1 MEDNNNEELPE
12 IQTKLINGVEFTN
25 KDIAKI
31 SMICDYLVVDHFHD
45 VSSFIRLERCF
56 GPFFSKEGPNFLPE
70 VHKEICGPKK
80 KYITYGRLIAA
91 YAKWKSKSSTN
102 ECFNK
107 FMDLVFGDMIKSQ
120 EEVVGKLVEGGRIF
134 STRNT
139 RGRKVISKF
148 SVITDETKNQIGGFH
163 IQYDDF
169 FDSVLSPIKTKENI
183 SLEMN
188 FAPNGREIRDRDGIS
203 HIGGKYSITKD
214 IIKFLVFKCRSGK
227 TFYIGDVF
235 EDEGEKFELFLFGT
249 SSCQL
254 KSVRVEVINNQLT
267 YFEPKFQPSLRINQK
282 LKDFDSIDEK
292 FIEENI
298 TNAPL
303 VFEENEMQNLTDEQ
317 IKETNMLLIPCVSDD
332 AFVDKN
338 TLIEPICGKDF
349 NEIYKSFLVSQSEQ
363 LEQEKEELKKKVY
376 EKTIMRKHLLRVY
389 FKKFKVTENIS
400 VLKTHKQPEARINMD
415 KFLAKV
421 KGYRKRMNKKIEQI
435 KEEAQNAKNEEDSF
449 FNDDEEDWPEDK
461 NLESNE
467 NSQNE
472 APKEEQVQ
480 KEEPPKEEEPKNEE
494 PQKKEET
501 NPKEEEPK
509 IEEPPK
515 INEVKVEVE
524 PPKIEEENKD
534 IKVDSEPPK
543 VDEVKVEVEPPKVEE
558 KPKEE
563 EPKTEEPTKVDEVKV
578 NIEPPKID
586 EVKVEIEPP
595 KVEEIKPKEEEPKT
609 EEPPKVDEAKVEVEP
624 PKVEEENKDI
634 RVDIEPPKVNEI
646 KVESQ
651 KEENIGEEKLV
662 LEVSNE
668 KEKQEEPQEEKIV
681 LKGKTK
687 KLMKKLNNPKINLE
701 EPKQE
706 EPKQEEIKQEEP
718 KKEEIKPEEQK
729 SEEIKQEEQKP
740 EEPKK
745 EEPKKEEPKK
755 EEPKKEEIKQEEPK
769 KEEPKREEPKKEEPK
784 KEEPKKEEPKPQVIK
799 KVEENKNVINDNEN
813 NKINNNTNNNN
824 KGNEVNNKKSNE
836 NPAPAKKKRFCLIY

>member
-1 MEDNNNEELPE
+1 MENNEELPE
-12 IQTKLINGVEFTN
+12 IQTKLINGVELTN

-56 GPFFSKEGPNFLPE
+56 GPFFTKEAPNFLPE

-102 ECFNK
+102 ESFNK

-169 FDSVLSPIKTKENI
+169 FDSVLSPKKTKENI
-183 SLEMN
+183 TLEMN

-227 TFYIGDVF
+227 TFYIGDIS
-235 EDEGEKFELFLFGT
+235 EDEGEQFELFLFGT

-254 KSVRVEVINNQLT
+254 KSVRCEVINNQLT

-282 LKDFDSIDEK
+282 LKDFDSIDDK

-303 VFEENEMQNLTDEQ
+303 VFEENEMQNLSDEQ
-317 IKETNMLLIPCVSDD
+317 LQESNMLLIPCVSDD

-349 NEIYKSFLVSQSEQ
+349 NEICKSFLVSQSEQ
-363 LEQEKEELKKKVY
+363 MEQEKEDLKKKIY
-376 EKTIMRKHLLRVY
+376 EKTIMRKHLLKIY

-400 VLKTHKQPEARINMD
+400 ILKTPKQPESRIKMD

-421 KGYRKRMNKKIEQI
+421 KGYRKKMNKKIEEK
-435 KEEAQNAKNEEDSF
+435 KEEAQNTKNEEESF
-449 FNDDEEDWPEDK
+449 WNDDEEDWPEDTH
-461 NLESNE
+461 LENNE
-467 NSQNE
+467 NNQKE
-472 APKEEQVQ
+472 EPKEEQVQ
-480 KEEPPKEEEPKNEE
+480 KEEEKPKQEEPPKEEEPKKEE
-494 PQKKEET
+494 PPKVEQTEPKEEEAKKEET
-501 NPKEEEPK
+501 P
-509 IEEPPK
+509 
-515 INEVKVEVE
+515 KVE
-524 PPKIEEENKD
+524 
-534 IKVDSEPPK
+534 
-543 VDEVKVEVEPPKVEE
+543 EVKVEVEPPKVEQPE
-558 KPKEE
+558 PKEE
-563 EPKTEEPTKVDEVKV
+563 TPKVEQVKIEIEPPKVEQTEEKKEEPAKVDEVKIEV
-578 NIEPPKID
+578 EPPKV
-586 EVKVEIEPP
+586 EQTQPKEEEAKKEEPPKVNEMKVEIEPP
-595 KVEEIKPKEEEPKT
+595 KMEEDIKKGEIKT
-609 EEPPKVDEAKVEVEP
+609 E
-624 PKVEEENKDI
+624 
-634 RVDIEPPKVNEI
+634 IEPPKVNEI

-651 KEENIGEEKLV
+651 KEEKLV
-662 LEVSNE
+662 MEVSNE
-668 KEKQEEPQEEKIV
+668 KDKLEKPQDEKIV
-681 LKGKTK
+681 LKGKPR
-687 KLMKKLNNPKINLE
+687 KLMKKLDKPKVNPE
-701 EPKQE
+701 DQKQE
-706 EPKQEEIKQEEP
+706 EPKQ
-718 KKEEIKPEEQK
+718 
-729 SEEIKQEEQKP
+729 
-740 EEPKK
+740 
-745 EEPKKEEPKK
+745 

-769 KEEPKREEPKKEEPK
+769 KEEIKKEEVKKEEPK
-784 KEEPKKEEPKPQVIK
+784 KEEPKKEEPKPQEIK
-799 KVEENKNVINDNEN
+799 KVEENKNVINTNEN
-813 NKINNNTNNNN
+813 NKINNNINNNN

-836 NPAPAKKKRFCLIY
+836 NAIPAKKRKSLCLCF

>member
-1 MEDNNNEELPE
+1 MENNEELPE
-12 IQTKLINGVEFTN
+12 IQTKLINGVELTN

-56 GPFFSKEGPNFLPE
+56 GPFFTKEAPNFLPE

-102 ECFNK
+102 ESFNK

-169 FDSVLSPIKTKENI
+169 FDSVLSPKKTKENI
-183 SLEMN
+183 TLEMN

-227 TFYIGDVF
+227 TFYIGDIS
-235 EDEGEKFELFLFGT
+235 EDEGEQFELFLFGT

-254 KSVRVEVINNQLT
+254 KSVRCEVINNQLT

-282 LKDFDSIDEK
+282 LKDFDSIDDK

-303 VFEENEMQNLTDEQ
+303 VFEENEMQNLSDEQ
-317 IKETNMLLIPCVSDD
+317 LQESNMLLIPCVSDD

-349 NEIYKSFLVSQSEQ
+349 NEICKSFLVSQSEQ
-363 LEQEKEELKKKVY
+363 IEQEKEDLKKKIY
-376 EKTIMRKHLLRVY
+376 EKTIMRKHLLKIY

-400 VLKTHKQPEARINMD
+400 ILKAPKQPESRIKMD

-421 KGYRKRMNKKIEQI
+421 KGYRKKMNKKIDQK
-435 KEEAQNAKNEEDSF
+435 KEEAQNTKNEEESF
-449 FNDDEEDWPEDK
+449 WNDDEEDWPEDTH
-461 NLESNE
+461 LENNE
-467 NSQNE
+467 NNQKE
-472 APKEEQVQ
+472 EPKEEQVQ
-480 KEEPPKEEEPKNEE
+480 KEEEKPKQEEPPKVEQTEPKEEEA
-494 PQKKEET
+494 KKEET
-501 NPKEEEPK
+501 
-509 IEEPPK
+509 
-515 INEVKVEVE
+515 
-524 PPKIEEENKD
+524 
-534 IKVDSEPPK
+534 PK
-543 VDEVKVEVEPPKVEE
+543 VDEVKVEVEQPKVEQAEPKEEDVKKEEIPKVEEVKIEIEPPKVEQTKE
-558 KPKEE
+558 KKEE
-563 EPKTEEPTKVDEVKV
+563 PAKVDEVKIEV
-578 NIEPPKID
+578 EPPKV
-586 EVKVEIEPP
+586 EQTEPKEEEAKKEEPPKVNEMKVEIEPP
-595 KVEEIKPKEEEPKT
+595 KM
-609 EEPPKVDEAKVEVEP
+609 
-624 PKVEEENKDI
+624 EEENKKGEI
-634 RVDIEPPKVNEI
+634 KTEIEPPKVNEI

-651 KEENIGEEKLV
+651 KEEKLV
-662 LEVSNE
+662 MEVSNE
-668 KEKQEEPQEEKIV
+668 KDKLEKPQDEKIV
-681 LKGKTK
+681 LKGKPR
-687 KLMKKLNNPKINLE
+687 KLMKKLDKPKVNPE
-701 EPKQE
+701 DQKQE
-706 EPKQEEIKQEEP
+706 EPKQ
-718 KKEEIKPEEQK
+718 
-729 SEEIKQEEQKP
+729 
-740 EEPKK
+740 
-745 EEPKKEEPKK
+745 

-769 KEEPKREEPKKEEPK
+769 KEEIKKEEPK
-784 KEEPKKEEPKPQVIK
+784 KEEPKKEEPKPQEIK
-799 KVEENKNVINDNEN
+799 KVEENKNIINTNEN
-813 NKINNNTNNNN
+813 NKINNNINNNN

-836 NPAPAKKKRFCLIY
+836 NAIPAKKRKSLCLCF

>member
-1 MEDNNNEELPE
+1 MENNEELPE
-12 IQTKLINGVEFTN
+12 IQTKLINGVELTN

-56 GPFFSKEGPNFLPE
+56 GPFFTKEAPNFLPE

-102 ECFNK
+102 ESFNK

-169 FDSVLSPIKTKENI
+169 FDSVLSPKKTKENI
-183 SLEMN
+183 TLEMN

-227 TFYIGDVF
+227 TFYIGDIS
-235 EDEGEKFELFLFGT
+235 EDEGEQFELFLFGT

-254 KSVRVEVINNQLT
+254 KSVRCEVINNQLT

-282 LKDFDSIDEK
+282 LKDFDSIDDK

-303 VFEENEMQNLTDEQ
+303 VFEENEMQNLSDEQ
-317 IKETNMLLIPCVSDD
+317 LQESNMLLIPCVSDD

-349 NEIYKSFLVSQSEQ
+349 NEICKSFLVSQSEQ
-363 LEQEKEELKKKVY
+363 MEQEKEDLKKKIY
-376 EKTIMRKHLLRVY
+376 EKTIMRKHLLKIY

-400 VLKTHKQPEARINMD
+400 ILKAPKQPESRIKMD

-421 KGYRKRMNKKIEQI
+421 KGYRKKMNKKIDQK
-435 KEEAQNAKNEEDSF
+435 KEEAQNTKNEEESF
-449 FNDDEEDWPEDK
+449 WNDDEEDWPEDTH
-461 NLESNE
+461 LENNE
-467 NSQNE
+467 NNQKE
-472 APKEEQVQ
+472 EPKEEQVQ
-480 KEEPPKEEEPKNEE
+480 KEEEKPKQEEPPKVEQTEPKEEEA
-494 PQKKEET
+494 KKEET
-501 NPKEEEPK
+501 
-509 IEEPPK
+509 
-515 INEVKVEVE
+515 
-524 PPKIEEENKD
+524 
-534 IKVDSEPPK
+534 PK
-543 VDEVKVEVEPPKVEE
+543 VDEVKVEVEQPKVEQAEPKEEDVKKEEIPKVEEVKIEIEPPKVEQTKE
-558 KPKEE
+558 KKEE
-563 EPKTEEPTKVDEVKV
+563 PAKVDEVKIEV
-578 NIEPPKID
+578 EPPKV
-586 EVKVEIEPP
+586 EQTEPKEEEAKKEEPPKVNEMKVEIEPP
-595 KVEEIKPKEEEPKT
+595 KM
-609 EEPPKVDEAKVEVEP
+609 
-624 PKVEEENKDI
+624 EEENKKGEI
-634 RVDIEPPKVNEI
+634 KTEIEPPKVNEI

-651 KEENIGEEKLV
+651 KEEKLV
-662 LEVSNE
+662 MEVSNE
-668 KEKQEEPQEEKIV
+668 KDKLEKPQDEKIV
-681 LKGKTK
+681 LKGKPR
-687 KLMKKLNNPKINLE
+687 KLMKKLDKPKVNPE
-701 EPKQE
+701 DQKQE
-706 EPKQEEIKQEEP
+706 EPKQ
-718 KKEEIKPEEQK
+718 
-729 SEEIKQEEQKP
+729 
-740 EEPKK
+740 
-745 EEPKKEEPKK
+745 

-769 KEEPKREEPKKEEPK
+769 KEEIKKEEPK
-784 KEEPKKEEPKPQVIK
+784 KEEPKKEEPKPQEIK
-799 KVEENKNVINDNEN
+799 KVEENKNIINTNEN
-813 NKINNNTNNNN
+813 NKINNNINNNN

-836 NPAPAKKKRFCLIY
+836 NAIPAKKRKSLCLCF

>member
-1 MEDNNNEELPE
+1 MENNEELPE
-12 IQTKLINGVEFTN
+12 IQTKLINGVELTN

-56 GPFFSKEGPNFLPE
+56 GPFFTKEAPNFLPE

-102 ECFNK
+102 ESFK
-107 FMDLVFGDMIKSQ
+107 

-169 FDSVLSPIKTKENI
+169 FDSVLSPKKTKENI
-183 SLEMN
+183 TLEMN

-227 TFYIGDVF
+227 TFYIGDIS
-235 EDEGEKFELFLFGT
+235 EDEGEQFELFLFGT

-254 KSVRVEVINNQLT
+254 KSVRCEVINNQLT

-282 LKDFDSIDEK
+282 LKDFDSIDDK

-303 VFEENEMQNLTDEQ
+303 VFEENEMQNLSDEQ
-317 IKETNMLLIPCVSDD
+317 LQESNMLLIPCVSDD

-349 NEIYKSFLVSQSEQ
+349 NEICKSFLVSQSEQ
-363 LEQEKEELKKKVY
+363 IEQEKEDLKKKIY
-376 EKTIMRKHLLRVY
+376 EKTIMRKHLLKIY

-400 VLKTHKQPEARINMD
+400 ILKAPKQPESRIKMD

-421 KGYRKRMNKKIEQI
+421 KGYRKKMNKKIDQK
-435 KEEAQNAKNEEDSF
+435 KEEAQNTKNEEESF
-449 FNDDEEDWPEDK
+449 WNDDEEDWPEDTH
-461 NLESNE
+461 LENNE
-467 NSQNE
+467 NNQKE
-472 APKEEQVQ
+472 EPKEEQVQ
-480 KEEPPKEEEPKNEE
+480 KEEEKPKQEEPPKVEQTEPKEEEA
-494 PQKKEET
+494 KKEET
-501 NPKEEEPK
+501 
-509 IEEPPK
+509 
-515 INEVKVEVE
+515 
-524 PPKIEEENKD
+524 
-534 IKVDSEPPK
+534 PK
-543 VDEVKVEVEPPKVEE
+543 VDEVKVEVEQPKVEQAEPKEEDVKKEEIPKVEE
-558 KPKEE
+558 
-563 EPKTEEPTKVDEVKV
+563 VK
-578 NIEPPKID
+578 I
-586 EVKVEIEPP
+586 EIEPP
-595 KVEEIKPKEEEPKT
+595 KVEQTKEKKEEPA
-609 EEPPKVDEAKVEVEP
+609 KVDEVKIEVEP
-624 PKVEEENKDI
+624 PKVEQTEPKEEEAKNKKGEI
-634 RVDIEPPKVNEI
+634 KTEIEPPKVNEI

-651 KEENIGEEKLV
+651 KEEKLV
-662 LEVSNE
+662 MEVSNE
-668 KEKQEEPQEEKIV
+668 KDKLEKPQDEKIV
-681 LKGKTK
+681 LKGKPR
-687 KLMKKLNNPKINLE
+687 KLMKKLDKPKVNPE
-701 EPKQE
+701 DQKQE
-706 EPKQEEIKQEEP
+706 EPKQ
-718 KKEEIKPEEQK
+718 
-729 SEEIKQEEQKP
+729 
-740 EEPKK
+740 
-745 EEPKKEEPKK
+745 

-769 KEEPKREEPKKEEPK
+769 KEEIKKEEVKKEEPK
-784 KEEPKKEEPKPQVIK
+784 KEEPKKEEPKPQEIK
-799 KVEENKNVINDNEN
+799 KVEENKNVINTNEN
-813 NKINNNTNNNN
+813 NKINNNINNNN

-836 NPAPAKKKRFCLIY
+836 NAIPAKKRKSLCLCF

>member
-1 MEDNNNEELPE
+1 MENNEELPE
-12 IQTKLINGVEFTN
+12 IQTKLINGVELTN

-56 GPFFSKEGPNFLPE
+56 GPFFTKEAPNFLPE

-102 ECFNK
+102 ESFNK

-169 FDSVLSPIKTKENI
+169 FDSVLSPKKTKENI
-183 SLEMN
+183 TLEMN

-227 TFYIGDVF
+227 TFYIGDIS
-235 EDEGEKFELFLFGT
+235 EDEGEQFELFLFGT

-254 KSVRVEVINNQLT
+254 KSVRCEVINNQLT

-282 LKDFDSIDEK
+282 LKDFDSIDDK

-303 VFEENEMQNLTDEQ
+303 VFEENEMQNLSDEQ
-317 IKETNMLLIPCVSDD
+317 LQESNMLLIPCVSDD

-349 NEIYKSFLVSQSEQ
+349 NEICKSFLVSQSEQ
-363 LEQEKEELKKKVY
+363 IEQEKEDLKKKIY
-376 EKTIMRKHLLRVY
+376 EKTIMRKHLLKIY

-400 VLKTHKQPEARINMD
+400 ILKAPKQPESRIKMD

-421 KGYRKRMNKKIEQI
+421 KGYRKKMNKKIDQK
-435 KEEAQNAKNEEDSF
+435 KEEAQNTKNEEESF
-449 FNDDEEDWPEDK
+449 WNDDEEDWPEDTH
-461 NLESNE
+461 LENNE
-467 NSQNE
+467 NNQKE
-472 APKEEQVQ
+472 EPKEEQVQ
-480 KEEPPKEEEPKNEE
+480 KEEEKPKQEEPPKVEQTEPKEEEA
-494 PQKKEET
+494 KKEET
-501 NPKEEEPK
+501 
-509 IEEPPK
+509 
-515 INEVKVEVE
+515 
-524 PPKIEEENKD
+524 
-534 IKVDSEPPK
+534 PK
-543 VDEVKVEVEPPKVEE
+543 VDEVKVEVEQPKVEQAEPKEEDVKKEEIPKVEEVKIEIEPPKVEQTKE
-558 KPKEE
+558 KKEE
-563 EPKTEEPTKVDEVKV
+563 PAKVDEVKIEV
-578 NIEPPKID
+578 EPPKV
-586 EVKVEIEPP
+586 EQTQPKEEEAKKEEPPKVNEMKVEIEPP
-595 KVEEIKPKEEEPKT
+595 KMEEDIKKGEIKT
-609 EEPPKVDEAKVEVEP
+609 E
-624 PKVEEENKDI
+624 
-634 RVDIEPPKVNEI
+634 IEPPKVNEI

-651 KEENIGEEKLV
+651 KEEKLV
-662 LEVSNE
+662 MEVSNE
-668 KEKQEEPQEEKIV
+668 KDKLEKPQDEKIV
-681 LKGKTK
+681 LKGKPR
-687 KLMKKLNNPKINLE
+687 KLMKKLDKPKVNPE
-701 EPKQE
+701 DQKQE
-706 EPKQEEIKQEEP
+706 EPKQ
-718 KKEEIKPEEQK
+718 
-729 SEEIKQEEQKP
+729 
-740 EEPKK
+740 
-745 EEPKKEEPKK
+745 

-769 KEEPKREEPKKEEPK
+769 KEEIKKEEVKKEEPK
-784 KEEPKKEEPKPQVIK
+784 KEEPKKEEPKPQEIK
-799 KVEENKNVINDNEN
+799 KVEENKNVINTNEN
-813 NKINNNTNNNN
+813 NKINNNINNNN

-836 NPAPAKKKRFCLIY
+836 NAIPAKKRKSLCLCF